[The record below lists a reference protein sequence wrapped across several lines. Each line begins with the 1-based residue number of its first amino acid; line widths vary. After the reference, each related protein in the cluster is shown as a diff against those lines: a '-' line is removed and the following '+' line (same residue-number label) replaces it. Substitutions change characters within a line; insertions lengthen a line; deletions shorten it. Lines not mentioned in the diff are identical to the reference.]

1 MIFIQE
7 SIPLS
12 IKKVFHMYIGRA
24 IKIQGVRWGVVNE
37 NVLQVSGMNM
47 TLKKQIEIIVSSSF
61 SGPTSIVLLTV
72 EIYCYSLK
80 VYSSLTLCN
89 NRKILLEG
97 IQKYIL
103 VMNSV
108 CCVDTLLELNWHQL
122 DDNPRNLVTTS
133 YKTTPTRCCYC
144 ISDFLKISELYVNT
158 VWDTLITFIL
168 HSMFFSQVNI
178 IVR

>member
-1 MIFIQE
+1 
-7 SIPLS
+7 
-12 IKKVFHMYIGRA
+12 
-24 IKIQGVRWGVVNE
+24 VVNE

-108 CCVDTLLELNWHQL
+108 CCVDTLLELN
-122 DDNPRNLVTTS
+122 
-133 YKTTPTRCCYC
+133 
-144 ISDFLKISELYVNT
+144 
-158 VWDTLITFIL
+158 
-168 HSMFFSQVNI
+168 
-178 IVR
+178 